1 MRIPARFI
9 AFVTVIQSILFLTH
23 LFIYETWMFAL
34 ARSGNT
40 SGSWLKMTFGVLS
53 LSFLAATLLA
63 FRYSN
68 PAVRTFYRIAAVWLG
83 IVSFLFLAACGSWLV
98 FGLARIAG
106 VNLHFHLIVEV
117 LYAAAVLSGFTGV
130 LNARWTRIRRI
141 TVRLENLPEAWRG
154 RTAAL
159 VSDLHLG
166 HVRNIGFLRR
176 IVAKVM

>member
-9 AFVTVIQSILFLTH
+9 AFVTVFQSILFLTH
-23 LFIYETWMFAL
+23 FFIYETWMFGP

-68 PAVRTFYRIAAVWLG
+68 PAVRTLYRIAAVWLG
-83 IVSFLFLAACGSWLV
+83 MVSFLFLAACGSWLV

-106 VNLHFHLIVEV
+106 VNLNFHLIVEV
-117 LYAAAVLSGFTGV
+117 LYAAFFFNEFATTEIYTLSLHDALPIVRRATCSMS
-130 LNARWTRIRRI
+130 ARRKTS
-141 TVRLENLPEAWRG
+141 ASG
-154 RTAAL
+154 
-159 VSDLHLG
+159 
-166 HVRNIGFLRR
+166 LRPTPGSPR
-176 IVAKVM
+176 C